1 MSTAERLAA
10 DLAQVGFEQAEAAA
24 RGDWDA
30 VTRHDQTRRTLLEA
44 MRAITPTDSPEVRA
58 SLASAQ
64 VAARQVE
71 QAFRIARPALTA
83 EMRRQS
89 VGAAAGRAYGSAGSN

>member
-1 MSTAERLAA
+1 MSTPERLAA

-30 VTRHDQTRRTLLEA
+30 VTRHDQVRRTLLDA
-44 MRAITPTDSPEVRA
+44 MRAFSPDGSDEVRA

-64 VAARQVE
+64 AASRLVD
-71 QAFRIARPALTA
+71 QAFRVARPALTA
-83 EMRRQS
+83 EMRRQTIGATAGKAY
-89 VGAAAGRAYGSAGSN
+89 GAASS